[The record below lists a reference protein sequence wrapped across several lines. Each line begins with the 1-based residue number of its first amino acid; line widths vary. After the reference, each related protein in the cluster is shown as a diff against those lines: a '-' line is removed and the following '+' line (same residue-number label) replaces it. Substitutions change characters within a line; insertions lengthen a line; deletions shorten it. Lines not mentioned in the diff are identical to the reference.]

1 MYCTSTVRVLTRSAS
16 PVVSCSHAILFLS
29 SPLLPSPF
37 LFLSHC
43 VCVCAARCRHNG
55 SNKLIKIY
63 SRENSF
69 WFNDALQFRS
79 VPELVH
85 YFTTHSLT
93 EYSGALDAKLL
104 FPVSKQM
111 LCAALVRH
119 VPFASLFFLLFPFL
133 SFPF

>member
-1 MYCTSTVRVLTRSAS
+1 MYCSSTVRVLTRSAS
-16 PVVSCSHAILFLS
+16 PDSLSLLS
-29 SPLLPSPF
+29 SPP
-37 LFLSHC
+37 LSC
-43 VCVCAARCRHNG
+43 RIVCLCAARCRHNG

-119 VPFASLFFLLFPFL
+119 VPPLFFAFSFSFPILSYPLFP
-133 SFPF
+133 SPFH